1 MAGPKKASPQY
12 RLINVHQVTGDD
24 GAITY
29 LKNADFHVVEGLFLK
44 AKLTGRAEFEFQGE
58 VFQLLKNRDI
68 TYTVQKVP
76 EKVAFVES
84 L

>member
-1 MAGPKKASPQY
+1 MAGPKKLSKQF
-12 RLINVHQVTGDD
+12 RLINVHQVNGDD
-24 GAITY
+24 GAIAY
-29 LKNADFHVVEGLFLK
+29 LKDADFHMVEGLFLK
-44 AKLTGRAEFEFQGE
+44 AKQTGRAEFEFHGE
-58 VFQLLKNRDI
+58 VFELLKNRDL